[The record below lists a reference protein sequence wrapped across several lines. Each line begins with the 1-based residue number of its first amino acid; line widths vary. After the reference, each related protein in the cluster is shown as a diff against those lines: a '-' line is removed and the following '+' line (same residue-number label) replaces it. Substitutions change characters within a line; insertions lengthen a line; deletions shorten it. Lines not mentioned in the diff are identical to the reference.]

1 MTQPIRNLDD
11 VSSYKLS
18 EQAMERL
25 FELTNECVVL
35 WTNSSGW
42 PLGMPHS
49 FVWSDGKF
57 WVHTTDKRARVKALA
72 KRPNSAIVVTSKGTG
87 MPGSMVTAKTH
98 ATIHHDRDLVH
109 WLLPLFF
116 DRTGLGLNLD
126 TGQPDPEARAELMKL
141 FDTPARV
148 VIEFDPV
155 EFITYSSAE
164 LDDAMESSGIDSW
177 AKRSPRA

>member
-1 MTQPIRNLDD
+1 MTQPLRDLDD

-18 EQAMERL
+18 PQSRERL
-25 FELTNECVVL
+25 FALTNECVVC

-42 PLGMPHS
+42 PVGMPHS

-57 WVHTTDKRARVKALA
+57 WVHTTTKRARVKALTA
-72 KRPNSAIVVTSKGTG
+72 RPDSCIVVTSKGTEMSG
-87 MPGSMVTAKTH
+87 AMVTAKTR
-98 ATIHHDRDLVH
+98 ATVHHGNRDLVR

-116 DRTGLGLNLD
+116 DRTGLG
-126 TGQPDPEARAELMKL
+126 PDAESRAQLMEL

-155 EFITYSSAE
+155 EFFTYSSAE
-164 LDDAMESSGIDSW
+164 LDDAVLSSGFDGWSRRGQN
-177 AKRSPRA
+177 A